1 MTASMTAPP
10 SGPWTFTAQNEV
22 GGMTL
27 LVEPESYVD
36 GFATFVVHEAT
47 IWWNDAYTGD
57 WWSNDS
63 GIIRATQE
71 EDEVYYKMLEGL
83 EWIAPPQ
90 VSEGY
95 GHVYNQ
101 FTIRTE
107 HREALRTCLA
117 EHGIGSNVYYP
128 LPLHLQPCFAE
139 LGGKEGDLPI
149 TESLCAEVLSLP
161 IYPELEVDDVVEV
174 CEVIRTFDP

>member
-1 MTASMTAPP
+1 MVTTNDPELAERVAKLRVHGGKKMYHHETVGTNSRLDALQAAILRTKLRHLDSWTAARRGNAS
-10 SGPWTFTAQNEV
+10 
-22 GGMTL
+22 
-27 LVEPESYVD
+27 
-36 GFATFVVHEAT
+36 
-47 IWWNDAYTGD
+47 
-57 WWSNDS
+57 
-63 GIIRATQE
+63 
-71 EDEVYYKMLEGL
+71 VYYKMLEGL